1 MLSIV
6 FAWLVFSAKLGEDCG
21 LAKWC
26 GFHRLMKSGEL
37 YIYSVKAAGILSAET
52 AYSIFTQERRGGCR
66 IVHILKHV

>member
-21 LAKWC
+21 LVLWC

-37 YIYSVKAAGILSAET
+37 DIYSVKVAGNSV
-52 AYSIFTQERRGGCR
+52 C
-66 IVHILKHV
+66 